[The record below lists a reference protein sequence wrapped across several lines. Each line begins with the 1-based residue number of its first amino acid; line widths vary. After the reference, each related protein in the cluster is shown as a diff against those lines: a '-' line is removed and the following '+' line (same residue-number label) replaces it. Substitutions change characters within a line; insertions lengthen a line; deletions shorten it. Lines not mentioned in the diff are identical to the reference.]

1 MFRKGIALMLA
12 LFLVLGS
19 TIALAEQPTKKI
31 TILSIWAEDNDNGIV
46 MTQLT
51 DKYIAEVNPNF
62 SYEYELVS
70 ADNLRQK
77 VATMAASN
85 DLPDVF
91 VYESGTPL
99 IPLIEDGYVL
109 DITTAL
115 TDLGVYDKLD
125 AGAVA
130 ILSNLT
136 DTEHIY
142 DLPLGLNVEGFWY
155 NKALFEKAGI
165 TAAPTTYAELQ
176 DACDKLFAAGI
187 QPFTAGGADKWP
199 ATRLINAY
207 VMRKLGVDALAK
219 CAAGEMSY
227 VNDGIIEGAQL
238 LQDMCNKG
246 YFGEGPTTVDYNTA
260 ANMLMSGQ
268 AAILYNGSWFTQNLA
283 STDNPAG
290 EDGIGFFNIPTV
302 EGGVGTLTEYS
313 MNCGNILCL
322 SAAKYDEAT
331 ADWLKYMVS
340 NIGDFAIQNMGTLKG
355 YTIETYPEDLSSY
368 TKMVADEFAKVT
380 AASTW
385 FEATMDSEMTTTA
398 QQNVQSLMNG
408 DMTAQEYAQALQDV
422 YDAAQ

>member
-1 MFRKGIALMLA
+1 MFRKGFALLLA
-12 LFLVLGS
+12 LCLVLS
-19 TIALAEQPTKKI
+19 ATYALAEQPTKKI
-31 TILSIWAEDNDNGIV
+31 TILSIWSEDNDNGILL
-46 MTQLT
+46 TKLT
-51 DKYIAEVNPNF
+51 DQFIAEVNPNF

-85 DLPDVF
+85 DLPDGF

-99 IPLIEDGYVL
+99 IPFIEDGYVL
-109 DITTAL
+109 DITQAL
-115 TDLGVYDKLD
+115 TDLGVLDKLD

-136 DTEHIY
+136 STEHIY

-155 NKALFEKAGI
+155 NKALFAQAGI
-165 TAAPTTYAELQ
+165 EAAPTTYAEMQ
-176 DACDKLFAAGI
+176 TACEKLMAAGI
-187 QPFTAGGADKWP
+187 QPFSVGGADKWP

-238 LQDMCNKG
+238 LQDMCNLG

-268 AAILYNGSWFTQNLA
+268 SAMLYNGSWFTQSLA
-283 STDNPAG
+283 SADNPAG
-290 EDGIGFFNIPTV
+290 EDGIGFFNIPVV

-322 SAAKYDEAT
+322 SAAKYDDAT
-331 ADWLKYMVS
+331 AAWLKYMVS
-340 NIGDFAIQNMGTLKG
+340 NIGNYAIQNSGTLKG
-355 YTIETYPEDLSSY
+355 YTITEYPETLSNY
-368 TKMVADEFAKVT
+368 TIMVADEFSKVT

-385 FEATMDSEMTTTA
+385 FEATMDSEMTATA

-422 YDAAQ
+422 YDAAN

>member
-1 MFRKGIALMLA
+1 MIRKGFALLLA
-12 LFLVLGS
+12 LCLVLS
-19 TIALAEQPTKKI
+19 FTVALAEQPTKKI

-46 MTQLT
+46 MTKLT

-77 VATMAASN
+77 IATMAASN

-99 IPLIEDGYVL
+99 IPMIEDGYVL
-109 DITTAL
+109 DITKAL

-136 DTEHIY
+136 GTPDIY

-155 NKALFEKAGI
+155 NKALFAQAGI
-165 TAAPTTYAELQ
+165 EAAPATYDEMLADCE
-176 DACDKLFAAGI
+176 KLMAAGI
-187 QPFTAGGADKWP
+187 QPFAVGGADKWP

-219 CAAGEMSY
+219 CAAGELSY
-227 VNDGIIEGAQL
+227 VNDGIVEGAQL

-260 ANMLMSGQ
+260 ANMLMSGK
-268 AAILYNGSWFTQNLA
+268 AAMLYNGSWFTQNLA

-302 EGGVGTLTEYS
+302 TGGVGTATEYS

-322 SAAKYDEAT
+322 SAAKYDDAT

-340 NIGDFAIQNMGTLKG
+340 NIGDFAIQNSGTLKG
-355 YTIETYPEDLSSY
+355 YKIDKYPETLSNY
-368 TKMVADEFAKVT
+368 TKMVAAEFAKVT

-385 FEATMDSEMTTTA
+385 FEATMDSEMTSTA

-408 DMTAQEYAQALQDV
+408 DMTAQDYAQALQDI
-422 YDAAQ
+422 YDAAH